1 MATGTLILRPSQDV
15 SEGHALSSGS
25 SGYSLISDV
34 TADDNSSYI
43 YLTLSS
49 TSSTSVEST
58 FLLEVDGTMPS
69 GALTITAARLYSRAT
84 KSGNGESASYACYF
98 AAGTSAGGS
107 SSGASTS
114 ETLGSSYNT
123 VNSTSSSL
131 VSDINTLIETD
142 GEFPTV
148 SVRVT
153 STGTKSSGK
162 NASNGYVRITQIY
175 IELDYEE
182 EAAAPD
188 IPSEDPDETYYS
200 LTVSSINATTDPT
213 NGTTRVIEGTNQ
225 TITVYP
231 TDP

>member
-15 SEGHALSSGS
+15 SVGHALSSGS